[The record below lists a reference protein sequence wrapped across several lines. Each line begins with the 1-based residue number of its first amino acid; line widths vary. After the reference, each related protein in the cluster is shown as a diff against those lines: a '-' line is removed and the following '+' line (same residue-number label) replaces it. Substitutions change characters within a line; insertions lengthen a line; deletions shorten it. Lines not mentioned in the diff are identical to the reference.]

1 MQKNFMSEYFTF
13 TEDAMGVPKNKWSE
27 PIDIIERLIN
37 KLGDDF
43 TKYPQ
48 ISCHMTAYNDPGRLQ
63 VFAPS
68 EQEGIYE
75 LQFLRLRQATPPEI
89 AKHDGK
95 LELLHLEEGDFIA
108 ESASALFDRETKIF
122 VLQRNYFGANYS
134 FISNYLNYLLYDD
147 ERKNL
152 IHMIAQ
158 MDGKI
163 NLTSIFSR
171 PIKSFSAK
179 VAFEG
184 EQLDINSSVY
194 NFSKFRPTTVDFSV
208 KVKKGKHRKLHE
220 QETKDEISRL
230 SNEHS
235 TKMLKVKYLNEDD
248 KPLVVD
254 LLKNRMCDNFV
265 LSDITKDKPSTHV
278 DIYGE
283 LEKNYLARVLNSRD
297 VRFEARR
304 KKLNE
309 NQHR

>member
-1 MQKNFMSEYFTF
+1 MQKKFMSEYFTF
-13 TEDAMGVPKNKWSE
+13 TEDAMYVPKNKWSE
-27 PIDIIERLIN
+27 SIDIIERLIN

-43 TKYPQ
+43 SKYPQ
-48 ISCHMTAYNDPGRLQ
+48 ISYQMTAYNDPGRLQ

-68 EQEGIYE
+68 EQKGIYE

-95 LELLHLEEGDFIA
+95 LELLHLEEGDYIA

-134 FISNYLNYLLYDD
+134 FISNYLNCLLHDS

-194 NFSKFRPTTVDFSV
+194 SFSKFRPTTVNISV
-208 KVKKGKHRKLHE
+208 
-220 QETKDEISRL
+220 
-230 SNEHS
+230 
-235 TKMLKVKYLNEDD
+235 KVKYLNEDD
-248 KPLVVD
+248 KPLEVD
-254 LLKNRMCDNFV
+254 LLKNRMCDNFI
-265 LSDITKDKPSTHV
+265 LSNITKDKPSTHM
-278 DIYGE
+278 DIYKE
-283 LEKNYLARVLNSRD
+283 LEKNYLAHALNSRD

-304 KKLNE
+304 KILNE